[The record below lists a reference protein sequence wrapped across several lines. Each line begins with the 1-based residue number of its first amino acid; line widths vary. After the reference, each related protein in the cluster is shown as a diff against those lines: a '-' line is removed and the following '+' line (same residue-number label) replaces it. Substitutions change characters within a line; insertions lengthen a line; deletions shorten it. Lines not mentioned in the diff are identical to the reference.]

1 MFLKKQINYN
11 YVFLF
16 YDVEEKRV
24 NKVFKKCKK
33 YLNHWQKSVFRG
45 ALTNSQILELESK
58 LKKIIDKEKDFISII
73 KIMDFKTIGET
84 TLGSIDKNTEDI
96 FLQFSNL
103 CEEKLGISRNFKIII
118 TWKKI
123 KEVLIYKLIYIIM
136 YLNSAIN
143 GHGLTLT

>member
-1 MFLKKQINYN
+1 MVRNINYN

-45 ALTNSQILELESK
+45 ALTNSQIIELENE
-58 LKKIIDKEKDFISII
+58 LKKLINKDKDFISII

-84 TLGSIDKNTEDI
+84 TLGNNSKNTEDI
-96 FLQFSNL
+96 FL
-103 CEEKLGISRNFKIII
+103 
-118 TWKKI
+118 
-123 KEVLIYKLIYIIM
+123 
-136 YLNSAIN
+136 
-143 GHGLTLT
+143 

>member
-1 MFLKKQINYN
+1 MKKQINYN

-45 ALTNSQILELESK
+45 ALTNSEILALENELK
-58 LKKIIDKEKDFISII
+58 HIINKNKDFISII

-84 TLGSIDKNTEDI
+84 TLGNIKTNTEDI
-96 FLQFSNL
+96 FL
-103 CEEKLGISRNFKIII
+103 
-118 TWKKI
+118 
-123 KEVLIYKLIYIIM
+123 
-136 YLNSAIN
+136 
-143 GHGLTLT
+143 

>member
-1 MFLKKQINYN
+1 MVRNINYN

-45 ALTNSQILELESK
+45 ALTNSQILELENE
-58 LKKIIDKEKDFISII
+58 LKKVINKDKDFISII

-84 TLGSIDKNTEDI
+84 TLGNNSKNSEDI
-96 FLQFSNL
+96 FL
-103 CEEKLGISRNFKIII
+103 
-118 TWKKI
+118 
-123 KEVLIYKLIYIIM
+123 
-136 YLNSAIN
+136 
-143 GHGLTLT
+143 